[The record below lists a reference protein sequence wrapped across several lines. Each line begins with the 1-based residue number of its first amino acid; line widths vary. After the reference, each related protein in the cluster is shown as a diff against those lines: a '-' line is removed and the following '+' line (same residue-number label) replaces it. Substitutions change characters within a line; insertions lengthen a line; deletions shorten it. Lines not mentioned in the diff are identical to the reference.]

1 MRLPQ
6 PAIEAV
12 FVRRTKRFFV
22 DALLADG
29 SQVTSHCPN
38 TGSLLGCLEPGRR
51 VWLRDSQN
59 LERKLRY
66 TFQAIQVG
74 RTWVNVDTSLPNAL
88 VHESVTVQRIPEL
101 TGYASVRREVA
112 YGRASRIDLLL
123 ESPERPPCY
132 VEVKNTTL
140 VENGVALFPDAV
152 TERGL
157 KHLEELMGVVRK
169 GGRAVQFFLVSR
181 ADAHSFAPAERI
193 DPAYAKALRR
203 AKQRGVEI
211 LAYSARPTKTALT
224 LLHSLP
230 VHV

>member
-6 PAIEAV
+6 PAIEGV

-22 DALLADG
+22 DVVLADG

-51 VWLRDSQN
+51 VWLRDSKN

-88 VHESVTVQRIPEL
+88 VFEAVAEGRIPEL
-101 TGYASVRREVA
+101 KGYASIRREVA
-112 YGRASRIDLLL
+112 YGHNSRIDLLL

-140 VENGVALFPDAV
+140 VESGQALFPDAV

-157 KHLEELMGVVRK
+157 KHLKELMGVVRK

-181 ADAHSFAPAERI
+181 ADARSFAPAEQI

-203 AKQRGVEI
+203 AKQNGVEV
-211 LAYSARPTKTALT
+211 LAYSARPSKTALT
-224 LLHSLP
+224 LLGPIP
-230 VHV
+230 VRL